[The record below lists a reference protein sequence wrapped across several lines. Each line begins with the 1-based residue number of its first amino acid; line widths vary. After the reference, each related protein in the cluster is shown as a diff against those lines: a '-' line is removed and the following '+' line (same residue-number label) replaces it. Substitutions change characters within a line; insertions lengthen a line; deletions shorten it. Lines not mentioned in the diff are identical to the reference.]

1 MSTDFQVVVAGA
13 HGSEE
18 DWKRALTAETAGAG
32 MIYPA
37 ALAEERIHH
46 RGEKLGE
53 QVKSVL
59 AVLGQEYHLSTVMW
73 EGFRNRWL
81 IRIRSPRGI
90 SEMPIPAELGDGVAE
105 SATMDD
111 LERLKNLILFG
122 AGRTDLIFK
131 RTS

>member
-1 MSTDFQVVVAGA
+1 MSTDFQVVVSGA
-13 HGSEE
+13 HGSGE
-18 DWKRALTAETAGAG
+18 DWKRALNAEAAGDG
-32 MIYPA
+32 IVYPA

-53 QVKSVL
+53 QVK
-59 AVLGQEYHLSTVMW
+59 AVLSDLGNDYHLSAVIW

-81 IRIRSPRGI
+81 IRIRSPRGL
-90 SEMPIPAELGDGVAE
+90 SEVPIPAELGDGVAE
-105 SATMDD
+105 SGTMDD

-122 AGRTDLIFK
+122 AGRTDLIFR

>member
-1 MSTDFQVVVAGA
+1 MAADFQVIVSGA
-13 HGSEE
+13 FGSEA
-18 DWKRALTAETAGAG
+18 DWKRALDAEAAGG
-32 MIYPA
+32 GIVYPV

-59 AVLGQEYHLSTVMW
+59 SGLGNDYHLSAVFW
-73 EGFRNRWL
+73 EGFRRRWL
-81 IRIRSPRGI
+81 IRIRSPRGF
-90 SEMPIPAELGDGVAE
+90 SEIPIPAELGDGVAE
-105 SATMDD
+105 SGTMDD

-122 AGRTDLIFK
+122 AGRPDLIFK